1 MQAIETVVAQ
11 HAHGI
16 SGAAPEMALESTHRC
31 PICRSRLQRLPET
44 SKPQGRRCIG
54 CGLLVMAAS
63 TGAADREN
71 MLRHYCAVDPHEQV
85 AVSKTAF
92 FQEALRHLDSKV
104 ARTPRRLVDIGCGFG
119 YFLEKAQAAG
129 WEAGGVDIVPE
140 AIRSAKDR
148 LPDAEV
154 FLGNLREAQLPSNS
168 ADAVT
173 LWDVLCHVDDPAAE
187 LKECHR
193 ILSPGG
199 IVGIRLR
206 NVETQLWLGR
216 WYSRLS
222 FILRR
227 FGVKP
232 LHVFHRFNFSRKA
245 IERLLAASGFVD
257 ITVCNSPLTSGDP
270 YACTPIGASVRIGK
284 FLAGALAE
292 AAYRSTR
299 GRMVIGPSL
308 LAWAR
313 KP

>member
-1 MQAIETVVAQ
+1 MQSIETVVAQ
-11 HAHGI
+11 HAHGV
-16 SGAAPEMALESTHRC
+16 SGAAPEMALQSTHRC
-31 PICRSRLQRLPET
+31 PACRSRLQRLPET
-44 SKPQGRRCIG
+44 SKPQVRRCIG
-54 CGLLVMAAS
+54 CGLLAVADS
-63 TGAADREN
+63 TYAADREN
-71 MLRHYCAVDPHEQV
+71 MLRHYRAVDPHAQV

-92 FQEALRHLDSKV
+92 FQEALRYLDSKV

-129 WEAGGVDIVPE
+129 WEAAGVDIVPE
-140 AIRSAKDR
+140 AVLRAKIR
-148 LPDAEV
+148 LPAVEV
-154 FLGNLREAQLPSNS
+154 FLGDLRGARFPSGS
-168 ADAVT
+168 VDAAT
-173 LWDVLCHVDDPAAE
+173 LWDVLCHVEDPAAE

-222 FILRR
+222 CILGRY
-227 FGVKP
+227 GVKP
-232 LHVFHRFNFSRKA
+232 LHVFHRYNFSRKA
-245 IERLLAASGFVD
+245 IERLLAGSGFVD

-270 YACTPIGASVRIGK
+270 YACTPIGATVRIGK

-292 AAYRSTR
+292 AAYRLTF

>member
-1 MQAIETVVAQ
+1 LFIFWP
-11 HAHGI
+11 G
-16 SGAAPEMALESTHRC
+16 
-31 PICRSRLQRLPET
+31 T
-44 SKPQGRRCIG
+44 S
-54 CGLLVMAAS
+54 
-63 TGAADREN
+63 
-71 MLRHYCAVDPHEQV
+71 
-85 AVSKTAF
+85 VSKTAF
-92 FQEALRHLDSKV
+92 FQEALRYLDSKV

-129 WEAGGVDIVPE
+129 WEAAGVDIVPE
-140 AIRSAKDR
+140 AVLRAKIR
-148 LPDAEV
+148 LPAVEV
-154 FLGNLREAQLPSNS
+154 FLGDLRGARFPSGS
-168 ADAVT
+168 VDAAT
-173 LWDVLCHVDDPAAE
+173 LWDVLCHVEDPAAE

-222 FILRR
+222 CILGRY
-227 FGVKP
+227 GVKP
-232 LHVFHRFNFSRKA
+232 LHVFHRYNFSRKA
-245 IERLLAASGFVD
+245 IERLLAGSGFVD

-270 YACTPIGASVRIGK
+270 YACTPIGATVRIGK

-292 AAYRSTR
+292 AAYRLTF